1 MNAVFWFT
9 DSLSPESPSQDIA
22 TIQRNEKEATKPV
35 YQTGGTTQ
43 NREEDLLSKEKSI
56 SISGDMSFRLS
67 VLKFISI
74 IAVVYIHSYT
84 ETIHLK
90 TGDLDLSSFHVTHII
105 ETFIY
110 QHLARFAV
118 PLFYCISGYIF
129 FKKNYTISYYDYFKK
144 KTRSLLFPFLL
155 WNTICIV
162 FTFFLQCV
170 PFSKRFFT
178 TGLIS
183 DWNLNDWFNAYIG
196 AYNGGEPFLYP
207 LWFIQILFMV
217 TLIAP
222 LLKDFFIKYP
232 ISICVLLIFNV
243 FFLKFECFNFFFFRQ
258 LINGLSFFLL
268 GHLLALYQDRIDTF
282 SFCISSGCLFFAMIV
297 LRMVF
302 PVLLNTIPSKL
313 EWLLGVLFV
322 FSLSYYFSNLSLK
335 TKNRLLFL
343 SSFTFVIYLMHENSL
358 TILKKIFY
366 TVLCP
371 FNLPFIPLTI
381 FIVLPFLLSA
391 FLVLFGFLLKK
402 YAPGVYHFLFSP

>member
-1 MNAVFWFT
+1 MFPLFLNK
-9 DSLSPESPSQDIA
+9 SLCNFIPE
-22 TIQRNEKEATKPV
+22 EKEMTKPV
-35 YQTGGTTQ
+35 CKTGGTAQ
-43 NREEDLLSKEKSI
+43 NQEDDLLSKEKCNP
-56 SISGDMSFRLS
+56 ISGDMSFRLS

-74 IAVVYIHSYT
+74 IAVVFIHSYA

-90 TGDLDLSSFHVTHII
+90 TGDLDLSSFHATHII
-105 ETFIY
+105 ETFIC

-129 FKKNYTISYYDYFKK
+129 FKKIYTISYYDYLKK

-162 FTFFLQCV
+162 FTFFLQCM

-183 DWNLNDWFNAYIG
+183 EWNLNDWLNAYIG
-196 AYNGGEPFLYP
+196 AYNGREPFLYP
-207 LWFIQILFMV
+207 LWFIQILFIV
-217 TLIAP
+217 TLIMP
-222 LLKDFFIKYP
+222 FLKGFFIKYP
-232 ISICVLLIFNV
+232 IFICVLFIVNV
-243 FFLKFECFNFFFFRQ
+243 FCLKFECFNFLFFRQ
-258 LINGLSFFLL
+258 FINALSFFLL
-268 GHLLALYQDRIDTF
+268 GHIFALYQDRIDTF
-282 SFCISSGCLFFAMIV
+282 SFCVSSGCLFFATII

-302 PVLLNTIPSKL
+302 PILLNMIPSKL
-313 EWLLGVLFV
+313 EWLFGVLFV
-322 FSLSYYFSNLSLK
+322 FSLSYSFCKLSLK
-335 TKNRLLFL
+335 TKNSLLFL

-371 FNLPFIPLTI
+371 LDLSFIPLTV
-381 FIVLPFLLSA
+381 FFVLPFMLSA

-402 YAPGVYHFLFSP
+402 YAPGVYHFLFSH